1 MKVKQKWRKFAF
13 GEREGNYFNQ
23 RERREINLAN
33 QNKQQHRV
41 CERIYPLVRKYCKGC
56 KWWVSKSTK
65 RKLKGEDVL
74 KWATSPI
81 IGQRKWLCRAYLK

>member
-1 MKVKQKWRKFAF
+1 MKVKRQRRKFAF
-13 GEREGNYFNQ
+13 GEREGNYFNE

-56 KWWVSKSTK
+56 K
-65 RKLKGEDVL
+65 
-74 KWATSPI
+74 
-81 IGQRKWLCRAYLK
+81 